1 MKALIVFS
9 RTDVSIILSI
19 TDAPCHTIIDG
30 LTNYFDSTVDD
41 LSVIQYVSD

>member
-19 TDAPCHTIIDG
+19 TDASCHTIIDG